1 MPGTVCTDAC
11 VQIIEVESSTLSS
24 YMYIEEKDSV
34 PSTVKSVKFTEEK
47 TKETAAREFHK
58 VLTTH
63 QLYG

>member
-1 MPGTVCTDAC
+1 MHGCMCTDYWSTSFR
-11 VQIIEVESSTLSS
+11 ESSTLSS
-24 YMYIEEKDSV
+24 YIEEKDSV

-63 QLYG
+63 QLYS